1 VEFHDQVEYLI
12 NLLKDKNSNSYDSEA
27 LNQLEK
33 LLEEYAKSY
42 KQKTYNKSI
51 K

>member
-1 VEFHDQVEYLI
+1 MLKFHEEIENLI
-12 NLLKDKNSNSYDSEA
+12 NLLKKTENKDSEA

-33 LLEEYAKSY
+33 LLEEYVRNYPY
-42 KQKTYNKSI
+42 KNFSKK